1 MAFLFAKVKALRH
14 QIVLATYSPG
24 IIRSLPPE
32 AIKALVIDPAS
43 GKVVLPS
50 QSSQPEE
57 AFFYIGEPIA
67 GKKMVIVEDELAK
80 HFVMK
85 ALKRGGESFASLF
98 EVTFYP
104 GGSQTLWSRYL
115 PVFSAERRTDR
126 LVLFDG
132 DQKPPKDLPDPASV
146 PEAE

>member
-1 MAFLFAKVKALRH
+1 MAFLCARVKALRH
-14 QIVLATYSPG
+14 QIVLATHSPG

-32 AIKALVIDPAS
+32 AIKALVIDPAT

-104 GGSQTLWSRYL
+104 GGSQNSMEQV
-115 PVFSAERRTDR
+115 PPGVQRR
-126 LVLFDG
+126 G
-132 DQKPPKDLPDPASV
+132 KN
-146 PEAE
+146 